1 MKVKSEFQWR
11 IDHMNL
17 NRIMRKN
24 RKEGKKLY
32 YVFLDFDGVL
42 NVFFEPGTPEFEAMR
57 KKIEDGG
64 EFEFADRK
72 CVERLNAF
80 CEAFPVRLIISSSWR
95 FSGIDYCQEY
105 LEKAGLKKEHRFF
118 GMTNTEE
125 FHPREEDIVSYL
137 FSHPDFTG
145 FIVFDDMDMP
155 HLKEYHVQTD
165 PSKGWNEEK
174 NAEAYKIMQNFC

>member
-11 IDHMNL
+11 IDHMKL

-72 CVERLNAF
+72 CSPALTTARS
-80 CEAFPVRLIISSSWR
+80 IWR
-95 FSGIDYCQEY
+95 RQD
-105 LEKAGLKKEHRFF
+105 
-118 GMTNTEE
+118 
-125 FHPREEDIVSYL
+125 
-137 FSHPDFTG
+137 
-145 FIVFDDMDMP
+145 
-155 HLKEYHVQTD
+155 
-165 PSKGWNEEK
+165 
-174 NAEAYKIMQNFC
+174 